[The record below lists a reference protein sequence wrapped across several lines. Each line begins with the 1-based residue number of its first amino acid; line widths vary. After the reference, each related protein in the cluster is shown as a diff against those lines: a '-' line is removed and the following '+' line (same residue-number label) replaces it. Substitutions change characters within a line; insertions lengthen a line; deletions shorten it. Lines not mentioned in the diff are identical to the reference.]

1 MKRQRIVIYYIIT
14 FLLLICA
21 DLIMS
26 LTGAFEALRR
36 AIGLGP
42 VVGALQAVA
51 ILIATAV
58 LFGTV
63 LRKLRSMELA
73 VGEIGEGEK
82 DLTRRIKVERDPLIR
97 AIARGINIFIAK
109 IHNLIMKMK
118 IVNDAGRD
126 TSQRL
131 DMSAA
136 ELSSAIEQI
145 AASINNMKNN
155 EELLHANIQ
164 TAGGSVAA
172 IRGAIKNVARQVETQ
187 AGSMASSSSAI
198 DEMVASI
205 HSIEKIATSKQG
217 VIESLST
224 RATESVEGMEENM
237 ALITAIAD
245 SADSIS
251 EFSRIIE
258 AIASQT
264 NILAMNAA
272 IEAAHAGEFGKGFG
286 VVADEIRRL
295 AETTAVNATN
305 ISSKLAET
313 ILNIHAA
320 RGLTQ
325 RADQSVR
332 AMTGTIAEVSQ
343 SVSEIVQG
351 LTEMT
356 IGSDQITEAMVE
368 LNAVTHN
375 VQEAAKEIGAASDT
389 IESSMAEIG
398 NFSAQNA
405 DSMAEM
411 TRGIN
416 DLVKSMS
423 EIKNLGEENLKNVQ
437 VLEGDLSQFRTIDVA
452 ALKSSDGHPLIVWNE
467 ERKIIPLRPADPES
481 LPETDPLHWYD
492 FEYAGWDVQGRDV
505 PPSDA
510 DGAKGKR
517 VISINPAYHPYY
529 QAHNLGMKLIAE
541 HFGIDLTCYPLP
553 RQDSDLVQRQQ
564 IDQAI
569 KEKPDII
576 IFAANDIRASIGLIG
591 KVHAAGIPIIAATTM
606 PAAET
611 FPYILGYT
619 GTDEWGA
626 FRQLARRL
634 ADSLDKEG
642 GYGIIQ
648 HMPGSGPY
656 YARTWAAVTELAGY
670 ARAMECMEKAYTE
683 FSREK
688 TKSLIMAWIRKH
700 GSALRGIISAD
711 QTTALQGIVDALEET
726 GRTEIVVVAQGHCR
740 ISLDFVKE
748 GKVSATTYQPG
759 EIDGALPI
767 AMAVDYF
774 NGIEF
779 APVKYLPN
787 KLITR
792 ENVSDFYPAPW

>member
-1 MKRQRIVIYYIIT
+1 MKRHGIVPYYIVA
-14 FLLLICA
+14 FFLLICA
-21 DLIMS
+21 DLVMS
-26 LTGAFEALRR
+26 LTGAFEALLR
-36 AIGLGP
+36 AVGFGP
-42 VVGALQAVA
+42 VVGALQAIT
-51 ILIATAV
+51 ILIMTV
-58 LFGTV
+58 IVFRTV
-63 LRKLRSMELA
+63 LGKLKKVELA

-82 DLTRRIKVERDPLIR
+82 DLTKRIQVERDPLIR
-97 AIARGINIFIAK
+97 AFARGINIFIAK

-118 IVNDAGRD
+118 IVNDAGRS

-145 AASINNMKNN
+145 AAGINNMRNN
-155 EELLHANIQ
+155 EELLHTNIQ
-164 TAGGSVAA
+164 AAGSSVAA

-187 AGSMASSSSAI
+187 AGSMAASSSAI
-198 DEMVASI
+198 DEMIASI

-217 VIESLST
+217 VIESLSE
-224 RATESVEGMEENM
+224 RATESVDGMEENLT
-237 ALITAIAD
+237 LITTIAD
-245 SADSIS
+245 SADSIN

-272 IEAAHAGEFGKGFG
+272 IEAAHAGEFGKGFS

-320 RGLTQ
+320 QSLTY

-332 AMTGTIAEVSQ
+332 AMTDTIAEVSQ
-343 SVSEIVQG
+343 SVNEIVQG

-356 IGSDQITEAMVE
+356 IGSEQITEAMVE

-375 VQEAAKEIGAASDT
+375 VQESAKEIGVASDT
-389 IESSMAEIG
+389 IESSMREIG

-411 TRGIN
+411 TQGIN

-423 EIKNLGEENLKNVQ
+423 EIKNLGEENLENVHI
-437 VLEGDLSQFRTIDVA
+437 LELDLNQFRTIDLS
-452 ALKSSDGHPLIVWNE
+452 ALKSSDGHSLLAWNE
-467 ERKIIPLRPADPES
+467 ERKSIPARPADPES
-481 LPETDPLHWYD
+481 LPETDSRHWHD

-505 PPSDA
+505 PPSNA

-553 RQDSDLVQRQQ
+553 RQDSDLVQRRQ

-576 IFAANDIRASIGLIG
+576 IFAANDVKASVGLIG
-591 KVHAAGIPIIAATTM
+591 KVHAAGIPVIAATTM

-634 ADSLDKEG
+634 ADSLDKDG

-656 YARTWAAVTELAGY
+656 YARTWAAVTELASY
-670 ARAMECMEKAYTE
+670 AKAMECLEKAYTE

-688 TKSLIMAWIRKH
+688 TKSMIKAWIQKH
-700 GSALRGIISAD
+700 GAGLRGIISAD

-726 GRTEIVVVAQGHCR
+726 GRSDIVIVAQGHCR

-774 NGIEF
+774 NGIDF

-792 ENVSDFYPAPW
+792 ENVSNFYPAPW